1 MAEIGH
7 SEKLSVNCFCIF
19 DSFAVYIFLSAGM
32 LQKGSRFYLLLIL
45 CFMVCTASGQPDD
58 TIRTLEKSLTE
69 KLPDTVRLNTLIR
82 LSELCM
88 TNKKMA
94 NKSEV
99 YINKAFELASEK
111 KLVVPYK
118 LRWLHARVLQT
129 LEMHK
134 KAVAEMEMVIKYLD
148 EQKNYQ
154 EAAEARNY
162 LANILFFSGQFNESI
177 ESYLQNANLARE
189 RKLKKVIPEAYLG
202 IANVYGQTQNNAE
215 REKFLQLFLDAGKS
229 ENNPALTAQASFRIG
244 VHKMSVDSNLKT
256 AIPFLHD
263 ALSIQKSST
272 ILSQH

>member
-32 LQKGSRFYLLLIL
+32 LQKGSRFYLLLIFCL
-45 CFMVCTASGQPDD
+45 MVCASFGQPDD